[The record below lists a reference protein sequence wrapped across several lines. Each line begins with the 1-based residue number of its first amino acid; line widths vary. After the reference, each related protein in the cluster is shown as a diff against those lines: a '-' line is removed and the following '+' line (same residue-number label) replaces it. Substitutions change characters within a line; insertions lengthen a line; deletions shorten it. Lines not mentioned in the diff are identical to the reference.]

1 MAFTGDYG
9 ALVLMTYFTP
19 KTMQKV
25 FTLLLIKT
33 VFSLLLSG
41 CHLHLCMVLMK
52 VVELVKQSLTK
63 FLQQPAGE
71 RKMLC
76 SQRTWQSGLVEN
88 PLKMWALK
96 VAKSKR
102 KRVGI
107 STLPGERVLKF
118 IKQSRKNNVKKKFVL
133 LFVVVFISHSLLCH
147 WNKGKQMGEQMK
159 NEYKRQKK
167 MG

>member
-1 MAFTGDYG
+1 M
-9 ALVLMTYFTP
+9 
-19 KTMQKV
+19 
-25 FTLLLIKT
+25 
-33 VFSLLLSG
+33 
-41 CHLHLCMVLMK
+41 
-52 VVELVKQSLTK
+52 
-63 FLQQPAGE
+63 
-71 RKMLC
+71 
-76 SQRTWQSGLVEN
+76 
-88 PLKMWALK
+88 
-96 VAKSKR
+96 AKSKR